1 MIIHKN
7 RILYSENKKPILY
20 DVYYKE
26 TEKPQPVVVFCHGYK
41 GFKDWGAWHLVA
53 ETFAEAGFCFVKF
66 NFSHNGGTIE
76 NPIDFPDLDAFAEDN
91 FSLELDDLKRVLN
104 EIENGNVNFPK
115 KISTLS
121 LIGHSRGGG
130 IVLIKAEE
138 DARIEKV
145 ITWASVSDF
154 KARFQ
159 ENTTE
164 FERWKKTGVT
174 HVENSRTKQMLP
186 HNFQFYKD
194 FKENEERF
202 SIKRAVKNLKILQLI
217 VHGSEDPTVSEK
229 EAKAIHS
236 WNSDSKLTI
245 IDGADHVFGASHP
258 WEKKTLPSNLKIA
271 VENAIDFLNH

>member
-1 MIIHKN
+1 MIKNKN
-7 RILYSENKKPILY
+7 RILSSEKKKPILY
-20 DVYYKE
+20 DVYYNE
-26 TEKPQPVVVFCHGYK
+26 TEKPQPMVIFCHGYK

-53 ETFAEAGFCFVKF
+53 EAFAEAGFCFVKF
-66 NFSHNGGTIE
+66 NFSHNGGTME
-76 NPIDFPDLDAFAEDN
+76 NPIDFPDLEAFAENN
-91 FSLELDDLKRVLN
+91 FSLELQDLDRILN
-104 EIENGNVNFPK
+104 EIEAGNENLPK
-115 KISTLS
+115 KISTIS

-138 DARIEKV
+138 DTRIHKV
-145 ITWASVSDF
+145 TTWASVSDF

-159 ENTTE
+159 ENTAE
-164 FERWKKTGVT
+164 FETWKETGVT

-202 SIKRAVKNLKILQLI
+202 SIKRAVKNLKIPQLI

-236 WNSDSKLTI
+236 WNSKSGLVI

-258 WEKKTLPSNLKIA
+258 FEGCNLPNHLKKA
-271 VENAIDFLNH
+271 VEKTIEFLK